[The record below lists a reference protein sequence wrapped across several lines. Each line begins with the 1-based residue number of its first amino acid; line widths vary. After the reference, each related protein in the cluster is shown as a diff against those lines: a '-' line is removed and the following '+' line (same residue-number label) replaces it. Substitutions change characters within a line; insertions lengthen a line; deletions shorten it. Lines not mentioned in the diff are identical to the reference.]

1 MFSMIKNL
9 LKMLTSK
16 KVLVVLA
23 IIAVTGGAYLYW
35 KSQKAVVVQSDVDQ
49 ESSVEQEIVE
59 SVMSLT
65 PETIELETQDL
76 GQAPMP
82 IPAVPATTETTES
95 FEVVGL
101 STDSDN
107 YSPLV

>member
-1 MFSMIKNL
+1 MFGMIKKL

-23 IIAVTGGAYLYW
+23 VAAVAGGAFLYW
-35 KSQKAVVVQSDVDQ
+35 KSQQAVASQSDVDQ
-49 ESSVEQEIVE
+49 ESSIEQEIVE
-59 SVMSLT
+59 SVMSMT
-65 PETIELETQDL
+65 PESLELETQDL
-76 GQAPMP
+76 GQAPQP
-82 IPAVPATTETTES
+82 IPAVPATTETSES

-107 YSPLV
+107 FSPLV